1 MVEAKLEPFLGVR
14 PRWARRARLLLT
26 LLVVGLALPA
36 AVAAQA
42 ADDRPETAAGD
53 GLRLYAFT
61 LTHQPANEALALV
74 RPLLSARGTVELQP
88 GGNTIVLRDSLSA
101 LTRILPQLR
110 AFDHPAQT
118 LRLEIKVLLAFT
130 GPASVS
136 GWPGQHQQGEL
147 SPALARQ
154 LRGLLRYDSFQ
165 LQANARLDVR
175 EGEDVIYELGDA
187 YSVGF
192 KLGTL
197 MADKRIKLHGF
208 RIVRRATTGAFA
220 KPERQLIGT
229 NLNLWIDQTLIL
241 GLAKDEAAGEALMVV
256 VSCSR
261 PQ

>member
-1 MVEAKLEPFLGVR
+1 MVEAKLEPSLGVR
-14 PRWARRARLLLT
+14 SRRARRAGFLLT
-26 LLVVGLALPA
+26 LLVAALVLPA
-36 AVAAQA
+36 ALAAQS
-42 ADDRPETAAGD
+42 ADPAPAGD

-61 LTHQPANEALALV
+61 LAHQPANEALALV

-88 GGNTIVLRDSLSA
+88 GGNTLVLRDSLAA

-110 AFDHPAQT
+110 AFDHPTQT
-118 LRLEIKVLLAFT
+118 LRLEVKVVQAFAGHAT
-130 GPASVS
+130 VS
-136 GWPGQHQQGEL
+136 GFPGEYPQGEL
-147 SPALARQ
+147 SPALVRQ
-154 LRGLLRYDSFQ
+154 LRGLLRYDTFH

-175 EGEDVIYELGDA
+175 EGEDVLYELGDDYA
-187 YSVGF
+187 VGF

-208 RIVRRATTGAFA
+208 RVSRRATTGAFA

-241 GLAKDEAAGEALMVV
+241 GLAKDEAAGDALMVV

-261 PQ
+261 LP